1 MNSDRNG
8 IHETAGGGIVPPNFS
23 EMLDKVLANPE
34 IISTVAAALSKG
46 GETSEGEKDGPVK
59 GDRAEKE
66 DTVVNGETV
75 EDGNVNFSP
84 DVTAMMQKLPEVMR
98 LVGPMMSKG
107 EGGKK
112 FSSGAN
118 NKRTC
123 LLSAIK
129 PYLNE
134 HRCEAI
140 DYIIRFSELSELIK
154 KIH

>member
-1 MNSDRNG
+1 MGDRNDTN
-8 IHETAGGGIVPPNFS
+8 ETASGGTVPPNFS

-46 GETSEGEKDGPVK
+46 GEEPSV
-59 GDRAEKE
+59 EKE
-66 DTVVNGETV
+66 ETAQKVGASETAAKGET
-75 EDGNVNFSP
+75 EENGTSSP
-84 DVTAMMQKLPEVMR
+84 DIAAMMQRLPDVMK

-107 EGGKK
+107 GGKSL
-112 FSSGAN
+112 SSRAN
-118 NKRTC
+118 DKRTC
-123 LLSAIK
+123 LLTAIK
-129 PYLNE
+129 PYLNP

>member
-46 GETSEGEKDGPVK
+46 GEQAADDATESVDNTLNEELPNKD
-59 GDRAEKE
+59 
-66 DTVVNGETV
+66 NS
-75 EDGNVNFSP
+75 SP
-84 DVTAMMQKLPEVMR
+84 DVAAMMQRLPDVMK
-98 LVGPMMSKG
+98 VIGPLMSKG
-107 EGGKK
+107 GGGMGGKAVSVK
-112 FSSGAN
+112 SSD
-118 NKRTC
+118 KRAC
-123 LLSAIK
+123 LLTAIK
-129 PYLNE
+129 PYLNPQ
-134 HRCEAI
+134 RCEAI